1 MKLTKQILLTLP
13 LLSAALLLPEF
24 ARAGSASEIDSA
36 VSNAA
41 QNLYANHPTARALAR
56 KAKGIL
62 IFPRIVK
69 AGFILGAQSGE
80 GALRE
85 RGHTVAYYRTVA
97 ASYGLQAGVEEFG
110 YALYFM
116 DRSSLNYLKQSRG
129 WEIGVGPNV
138 VIVDQGFARSIST
151 TTLQQGV
158 YAYFFS
164 QRGMMAGM
172 GLQGSKIIR
181 IYPR

>member
-1 MKLTKQILLTLP
+1 MKRILLTVIFLCI
-13 LLSAALLLPEF
+13 AALFPEF
-24 ARAGSASEIDSA
+24 AKAGSAAEIDNA
-36 VSNAA
+36 VSNAT
-41 QNLYANHPTARALAR
+41 QRLYANHPVAKRLAR
-56 KAKGIL
+56 QAKAVL

-69 AGFILGAQSGE
+69 AGFIFGAQTGE

-85 RGHTVAYYRTVA
+85 HGQTVGYYRTA
-97 ASYGLQAGVEEFG
+97 SASYGLQAGVEEFG
-110 YALYFM
+110 YALFFM

-181 IYPR
+181 IYP